1 VLLETYRRPKQL
13 ISLTPLID
21 VVFILLLFFM
31 LSSTFNRTKEISVSA
46 SSGGQANQE
55 STTVKV
61 LITEPGVV
69 RIKGYE
75 YPINSA
81 ALNNELQAYAKSGDK
96 IYLASLNHIKVQ
108 EIIKMLDMSKTYGIS
123 NLSLSE
129 SVSP

>member
-1 VLLETYRRPKQL
+1 MLLETYRRPKQL

-46 SSGGQANQE
+46 SSRGQANQE
-55 STTVKV
+55 SKTVKV

-75 YPINSA
+75 YPINSS
-81 ALNNELQAYAKSGDK
+81 ALNTELQAYAKSGDK
-96 IYLASLNHIKVQ
+96 VYLASMSHIKVQ
-108 EIIKMLDMSKTYGIS
+108 EIIKMLDLAKTYGIS

>member
-46 SSGGQANQE
+46 SFGGLANQE

-75 YPINSA
+75 YPINSS
-81 ALNNELQAYAKSGDK
+81 ALNTELQAYAKSGDK
-96 IYLASLNHIKVQ
+96 VYLASMSHIKVQ
-108 EIIKMLDMSKTYGIS
+108 EIIKMLDLAKTYGIS